1 MRHSEA
7 TRVLHKHEAWKGL
20 QDGQGKICYVSERD
34 CFPPGKNSCWSC
46 MVKGYAQTRHDF
58 GLTITVARQ
67 QLKTVSKLSF
77 LTAVHTAKGIAKQEG
92 VSEIFV
98 CTAMTPWPAPTIPH
112 PRPAVLRLREHE
124 NAASDRGRGARIA
137 VRRNYATPSALVV
150 WPGSPQ
156 PNHVVGM
163 KTQR

>member
-1 MRHSEA
+1 MAKVKYVTSANEIASRRAKIPAGHVWSKG
-7 TRVLHKHEAWKGL
+7 TRK
-20 QDGQGKICYVSERD
+20 RD
-34 CFPPGKNSCWSC
+34 MTLALPLRCPP
-46 MVKGYAQTRHDF
+46 
-58 GLTITVARQ
+58 TV
-67 QLKTVSKLSF
+67 KTVSKLSF

-92 VSEIFV
+92 ISEIFV
-98 CTAMTPWPAPTIPH
+98 CIATTPWRTPTISH
-112 PRPAVLRLREHE
+112 PRLAVLRRRGYE